1 MTASS
6 WVSNLGSCYVQS
18 PLEPEW
24 SENTTLTSGSSA
36 NNLPG
41 FLTPS
46 PPQATPFGALGPGTT
61 LVSGLVC
68 QPPKGPLAG
77 VSFSSLSP
85 PLLSRLIPVVL
96 RDWAQVASLPEAS
109 PDPPVCAS
117 TPGFCSRG
125 PLCTHLSAAF
135 IDSGS
140 PLGLE
145 RQNCKGP
152 TLQVLSA
159 QRLAQALTF

>member
-6 WVSNLGSCYVQS
+6 WVSNLGSYYVQS

-36 NNLPG
+36 NTLQG

-46 PPQATPFGALGPGTT
+46 PPQATPFDARGPGTT
-61 LVSGLVC
+61 LVSGLVR
-68 QPPKGPLAG
+68 QPQKGPLAG

-96 RDWAQVASLPEAS
+96 RDWARVASLPEAS
-109 PDPPVCAS
+109 SDPPCAPAPRVS
-117 TPGFCSRG
+117 APGG
-125 PLCTHLSAAF
+125 PCAPISQLPSLTLPPHWAW
-135 IDSGS
+135 
-140 PLGLE
+140 
-145 RQNCKGP
+145 KGRTAKVP
-152 TLQVLSA
+152 HYRSSQPNAWL
-159 QRLAQALTF
+159 RL